1 YRDSRTLMSA
11 TTLQLGRLFSPSL
24 GLVMPFSVTHTSSGV
39 DPELITGTDVRGDQ
53 LTGLRRPSSST
64 TTLQFSASR
73 IRNDGS
79 FLVRTLVNPL
89 RVNANWSTN
98 AAITEYSETDNRSW
112 GATLRWDKQLPARTV
127 GLGLGPLVRSLPQ
140 WFSGSEAG
148 RGLAGG
154 RLNLVPSQLT
164 LQSQLTRT
172 AGATTAFTVPI
183 ERIEDTILIPNQS
196 LQHLWRNNAGM
207 RWQPLGMLLMSAD
220 WQSTR
225 DLRLYP
231 DSTTLGRLA
240 GESRKTLLGMDVGTE
255 RDRNI
260 GTSITLA
267 PRVSSWIR
275 PRLST
280 SSGFVLSRSLT
291 SRNPVRVDGDTAGA
305 YILPQTLNNSR

>member
-1 YRDSRTLMSA
+1 SSSV
-11 TTLQLGRLFSPSL
+11 TTLQL
-24 GLVMPFSVTHTSSGV
+24 
-39 DPELITGTDVRGDQ
+39 
-53 LTGLRRPSSST
+53 
-64 TTLQFSASR
+64 SASR
-73 IRNDGS
+73 TRADGS

-89 RVNANWSTN
+89 RFNANWSFTG
-98 AAITEYSETDNRSW
+98 AVTEYSETDNRSW

-127 GLGLGPLVRSLPQ
+127 GLGLGPLVRSLPS
-140 WFSGSEAG
+140 WFQTSEAG
-148 RGLAGG
+148 RGIAGG

-196 LQHLWRNNAGM
+196 LQHLWRNNAGL

-240 GESRKTLLGMDVGTE
+240 GESRRSLLGLDVGTE

-260 GTSITLA
+260 GTSLSLA
-267 PRVSSWIR
+267 PRIASWVR
-275 PRLST
+275 PRLTT
-280 SSGFVLSRSLT
+280 SSGFV
-291 SRNPVRVDGDTAGA
+291 
-305 YILPQTLNNSR
+305 